1 MYITAQE
8 MINLFGESEMIEVTN
23 LDDPSANTINLVR
36 LESAIAYA
44 ESEINSYLN
53 RNYTLPLSSVP
64 IVLINKVADVV
75 RWQLDSRNTRGE
87 VRQRYEEAIAWLKLI
102 AKGDVRLG
110 LDNDNQQVQTTNYP
124 VIGYANPNKVW
135 TREKLYFY

>member
-8 MINLFGESEMIEVTN
+8 MINLFGEPELIEVTN

-53 RNYTLPLSSVP
+53 RNYNLPLSSVP
-64 IVLINKVADVV
+64 MVLINKVADLV
-75 RWQLDSRNTRGE
+75 RWQLDSRNTRTE
-87 VRQRYEEAIAWLKLI
+87 VRQRYEEAIAWLRLV
-102 AKGDVRLG
+102 AKGEVRLG
-110 LDNDNQQVQTTNYP
+110 LDNEDQQVVTTSYP
-124 VIGYANPNKVW
+124 VINYSNPSNVW
-135 TREKLYFY
+135 NRENLSFY